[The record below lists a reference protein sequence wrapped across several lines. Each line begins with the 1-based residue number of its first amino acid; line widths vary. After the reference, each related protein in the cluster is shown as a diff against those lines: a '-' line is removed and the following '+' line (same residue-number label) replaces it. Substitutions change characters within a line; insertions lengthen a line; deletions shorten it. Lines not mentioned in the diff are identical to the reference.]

1 MSRVSLKAVAARSAL
16 AAAAAT
22 LAACSDAPVQP
33 DGSAA
38 PPTPRAAQAVTDQQD
53 AVVAGDVLVKL
64 KDGASLDAVLR
75 EHGLGRGPQGYAH
88 RFDVAR
94 TQKGNERAMAARLR
108 NDARVEWAEPNYLR
122 QPLAVSPRLWA
133 LSNPGGLNMK
143 FNEKDAS
150 GRYGQTL
157 PSTYASLADAD
168 MDASFAVTCMAGTCA
183 DIVIGNIDTGVD
195 FNNPEL
201 SGRLIAG
208 KDWIDNDNDPSD
220 IAAEGH
226 GTHTA
231 GTSAGANIS
240 AVGATG
246 IASHVKFYAQRV
258 CGTAGCPTSAII
270 NALNAAASYRDA
282 NGKPMVAVNVSLG
295 GGTESTGEQ
304 QAIATL
310 TTNGTL
316 VIASAGNDGRNRVSC
331 PACDA
336 NAISVAAT
344 DWRDARTSYSN
355 YGKGLDISAPGG
367 NCYSNTTEEGCVFSS
382 IVTGY
387 TGGNTYSATATGDPI
402 YNLNGNLP
410 LANGYYAYMQG
421 TSMAAPNMTSAAA
434 VVAWATGLRG
444 TALRDRLFNTA
455 DDKGTAGYDTGYGY
469 GRVNVYRAV
478 NNSATSPL

>member
-1 MSRVSLKAVAARSAL
+1 MSRVSLKAVAVNAAL
-16 AAAAAT
+16 AVAAVS
-22 LAACSDAPVQP
+22 LAACSDVPVQP
-33 DGSAA
+33 DESAL
-38 PPTPRAAQAVTDQQD
+38 TTRAAVASTGDD
-53 AVVAGDVLVKL
+53 AVVAGDVIVAL
-64 KDGASLDAVLR
+64 KDGASLDDLVKV
-75 EHGLGRGPQGYAH
+75 HGLGKGAKGFAGK
-88 RFDVAR
+88 FDVVKTTR
-94 TQKGNERAMAARLR
+94 GNERAMAARLAK
-108 NDARVEWAEPNYLR
+108 DPRVEYAEPNYLR
-122 QPLAVSPRLWA
+122 QPLAVSPRLWQIA
-133 LSNPGGLNMK
+133 NPGGLNMK

-168 MDASFAVTCMAGTCA
+168 MDADFTATCLAGSCP

-195 FNNPEL
+195 YNNPEL
-201 SGRLIAG
+201 QGRVILG
-208 KDWIDNDNDPSD
+208 KDWVDNDNDPAD

-258 CGTAGCPTSAII
+258 CGTAGCPTTAII

-282 NGKPMVAVNVSLG
+282 NGQPMVAVNVSLG
-295 GGTESTGEQ
+295 GGTESTGEKN
-304 QAIATL
+304 AIRTL
-310 TTNGTL
+310 TNYGTL
-316 VIASAGNDGRNRVSC
+316 VIASAGNDGRSRVSC

-355 YGKGLDISAPGG
+355 YGSGLDMSAPGG
-367 NCYSNTTEEGCVFSS
+367 NCYSNTTEEGCIFSS
-382 IVTGY
+382 IVAGYTASTGY
-387 TGGNTYSATATGDPI
+387 LTYSSTATADPI
-402 YNLNGNLP
+402 YRINADLP
-410 LANGYYAYMQG
+410 LANTNYAYMQG
-421 TSMAAPNMTSAAA
+421 TSMAAPNLTSAAA

-444 TALRDRLFNTA
+444 SALRTRLQNTA

-478 NNSATSPL
+478 YNTATSPQ